1 MNKREAKRAACWHAA
16 LVLYSNLAAGW
27 ESLYERYPE
36 EDADRIV
43 DALNEITEELF
54 RRSGRGSAE

>member
-16 LVLYSNLAAGW
+16 LVLYSNLEAGW

-36 EDADRIV
+36 QDADRIV
-43 DALNEITEELF
+43 DSLNEIADELF
-54 RRSGRGSAE
+54 RRSGRVRGE